1 MGEYEKLLI
10 KNTAVLLL
18 TANYMSV
25 KQTEASRIIAKAL
38 VEMKKLD
45 KEAIDIMIEHSRYLF
60 GRTEVDRKI
69 IQIAVDDLYYLK
81 KLKGEW
87 V

>member
-10 KNTAVLLL
+10 KNTAALLL

-38 VEMKKLD
+38 VKMKKLD